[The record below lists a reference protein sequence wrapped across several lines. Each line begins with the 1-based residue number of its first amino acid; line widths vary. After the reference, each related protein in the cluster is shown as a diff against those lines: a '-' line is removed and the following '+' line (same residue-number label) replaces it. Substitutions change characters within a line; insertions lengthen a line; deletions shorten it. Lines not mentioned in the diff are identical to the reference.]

1 MLLRGCM
8 VSRAKPR
15 SSIHLVWIN
24 SATLSFM
31 LRRVSFSVSADTRF
45 AAALSSSA
53 GLMASNFSN
62 AACSARCF
70 SACLASHS
78 ASLLSLKAS
87 SLASTMVS
95 LRLASAASCA
105 RRASSSL
112 WVLGAVAGSLAAA
125 AGVGA
130 AVGELAVTGS
140 TGAVCGISIAS
151 SSVKAL
157 ETAASLF

>member
-53 GLMASNFSN
+53 GPMASNLSS
-62 AACSARCF
+62 AACSARRF

-78 ASLLSLKAS
+78 A
-87 SLASTMVS
+87 
-95 LRLASAASCA
+95 LRLASDASCA

-130 AVGELAVTGS
+130 AVGELAVAGS

-151 SSVKAL
+151 SSVKAS
-157 ETAASLF
+157 ETAASLFWSS